1 MRAVVGADSLMGVIL
16 REIVRRDL
24 ENNLLALEVTWSMSW
39 GALTTDARAMVPE
52 MSKLLLPI
60 SDVEMGGEVCS
71 IEG

>member
-1 MRAVVGADSLMGVIL
+1 MGVIL